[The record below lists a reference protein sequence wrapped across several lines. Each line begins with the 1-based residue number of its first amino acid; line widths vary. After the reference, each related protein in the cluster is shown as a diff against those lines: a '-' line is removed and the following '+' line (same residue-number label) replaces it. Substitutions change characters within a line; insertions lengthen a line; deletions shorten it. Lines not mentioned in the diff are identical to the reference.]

1 MSTASQLPRK
11 LGAAAA
17 SNAAQPVVSSRAK
30 ELGALG
36 LVLLQVMLAVVV
48 MGRLGLQSSAVRRVL
63 LFAGA
68 GFVVHHF
75 LPARHKLRFFLA
87 LSVLAMFVILGGTP
101 HLAYPDPKIAVPRVA
116 ALLGFGCAFIAISLA
131 RVRLALRIGALLVL
145 TAVLAVLRSGWFDT
159 GVLNAIWPLIAVF
172 FMFRL
177 IGFLYDITT
186 SGVRPSFAQ
195 SAQYFFALPAV
206 VATFLPVIDFKKF
219 STPSKE
225 AALLTYQ
232 RGASWIGR
240 GALQLVAHRVVSQ
253 VYYLPQS
260 DVRDGVDLVQFL
272 LSNVFL
278 YLKLSGVF
286 HLLIGILLLFGF
298 NLPETNSRYT
308 LASSF
313 TDYWR
318 RVNIYWKDF
327 ILKVFYF
334 PAFFKLKKRGQTF
347 ALVLS
352 TLWAFFAT
360 WALHL
365 YQTWWLRGTASVS
378 WPDTLFWTI
387 LGLLVLVNSL
397 SEMAATK
404 RPAPGRKGFGPRDAL
419 TLMLKTA
426 GTFAAITALWSLWN
440 TSSIAAWAA
449 LWKLVDLRALGWA
462 ALALALVMLAKLLLE
477 IWPEIR
483 AAENKSAGPK
493 QVPLASPLSLFNL
506 GALGA
511 VFLLCLP
518 RVQQLVDHPALQ
530 PFWDA
535 SHMNDASIE
544 GGRVAGIQN
553 NPGYYESLAT
563 VDNPSRDLWQ
573 TFMRE
578 PLGTPY
584 VGADPSRPVKDFRYK
599 ELLPSLKMQVYDTE
613 IATNSFG
620 MRGPEYTLAKPARTL
635 RIALLGSSNVMGWG
649 VPFEETF
656 GAALE
661 RDLDAA
667 SAKAGWSV
675 AFQVQNFAF
684 NRYSSLGQLDVVR
697 LRVARF
703 SPDIVLFIAH
713 DNDFSWLV
721 GDIQRS
727 IRERM
732 TLPDHVA
739 LDVLHGARVAGR
751 THYEFSNERLEP
763 HRSELMAWSYG
774 HLSRAI
780 RSAGALPV
788 AIFLPTAPDIGKDSV
803 ATVEA
808 QYAALLTETG
818 FVTLRAPGVFA
829 GHDPDS
835 LRKFDHYNPLAHRLV
850 AEALEGLLVSD
861 PRVDLRGRAVKAG
874 QPANP

>member
-1 MSTASQLPRK
+1 MSK
-11 LGAAAA
+11 LGAAAARAA
-17 SNAAQPVVSSRAK
+17 SNAAQPVPLSRAK
-30 ELGALG
+30 ELGALAI
-36 LVLLQVMLAVVV
+36 VLAQVVLAVVV

-68 GFVVHHF
+68 GFVIHHF
-75 LPARHKLRFFLA
+75 LPPRYKLRFFIA

-101 HLAYPDPKIAVPRVA
+101 HLSYPDPRIAVPRVA
-116 ALLGFGCAFIAISLA
+116 ALLGFGCAFIGISLSRA
-131 RVRLALRIGALLVL
+131 RLSVRIAALLLL
-145 TAVLAVLRSGWFDT
+145 TAGLAVLRSGLFDT

-186 SGVRPSFAQ
+186 SGVKPSFAQ

-225 AALLTYQ
+225 APLLTYQ

-240 GALQLVAHRVVSQ
+240 GALQLVVHRVVSQ
-253 VYYLPQS
+253 VYYLPQG

-365 YQTWWLRGTASVS
+365 YQTWWLRGTAHVS

-387 LGLLVLVNSL
+387 LGLLVLVNSIG
-397 SEMAATK
+397 EMSTTK
-404 RPAPGRKGFGPRDAL
+404 RPAPGRKGFGPRDAFS
-419 TLMLKTA
+419 LMLKTA
-426 GTFAAITALWSLWN
+426 GTFAAITTLWSLWN
-440 TSSIAAWAA
+440 ASSVGAWLA
-449 LWKLVDLRALGWA
+449 LWKLFDLPALGWA
-462 ALALALVMLAKLLLE
+462 ALALALVMLTKLLME
-477 IWPEIR
+477 ILPEIR
-483 AAENKSAGPK
+483 AAEKKSGPSG
-493 QVPLASPLSLFNL
+493 VPLASSLSQFNL
-506 GALGA
+506 VALVA
-511 VFLLCLP
+511 VLLLCQP
-518 RVQQLVDHPALQ
+518 RVQHLVDHAALQ

-535 SHMNDASIE
+535 SRMNDASIE

-563 VDNPSRDLWQ
+563 VDTPSRDLWQ

-649 VPFEETF
+649 VPYDRTF
-656 GAALE
+656 GALLE
-661 RDLDAA
+661 QQLDAA
-667 SAKAGWSV
+667 SAKSGWNV

-703 SPDIVLFIAH
+703 SPDIVLFVAH

-732 TLPDHVA
+732 ALPDHVA
-739 LDVLHGARVAGR
+739 LDVLQRARVGGR

-763 HRSELMAWSYG
+763 YRPQLVSWSYDN
-774 HLSRAI
+774 LSRAI
-780 RSAGALPV
+780 RGAGALPV
-788 AIFLPTAPDIGKDSV
+788 AVFLPTAPDIGKDSV
-803 ATVEA
+803 EATEA
-808 QYAALLTETG
+808 QYAEMLSKNG

-829 GHDPDS
+829 GHDPES
-835 LRKFDHYNPLAHRLV
+835 LRKFDHYNPLAHSLI
-850 AEALEGLLVSD
+850 AEALEGLLVGD
-861 PRVDLRGRAVKAG
+861 ARIDLRGRAAKAG
-874 QPANP
+874 QPVSP